1 MNALMVLLILT
12 IPILL
17 WVASLKLNPWRSCS
31 RCKGQQRLKGWVVKK
46 AYHACPKCMGS
57 GRQLRF
63 GRRFIFGEPVPPSIR

>member
-1 MNALMVLLILT
+1 MNALMVLLILM

-31 RCKGQQRLKGWVVKK
+31 RCKGQQRLKGWVIKK

-63 GRRFIFGEPVPPSIR
+63 GRRFIFGEPEPPSIR